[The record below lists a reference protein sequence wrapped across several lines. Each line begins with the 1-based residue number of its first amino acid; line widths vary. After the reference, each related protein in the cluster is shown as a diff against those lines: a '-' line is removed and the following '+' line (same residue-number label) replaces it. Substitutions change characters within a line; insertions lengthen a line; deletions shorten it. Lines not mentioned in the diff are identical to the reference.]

1 MIVKRIIFGVIAL
14 IWGIFAILAEQR
26 LEDTRSAISMLD
38 TVASI
43 FVYVGCSLIV
53 ME

>member
-1 MIVKRIIFGVIAL
+1 MIVKRITFGVIAL
-14 IWGIFAILAEQR
+14 VWAIIAILAEQR
-26 LEDTRSAISMLD
+26 LEESHSVKSTLD

-43 FVYVGCSLIV
+43 FVYVGCSLIA

>member
-1 MIVKRIIFGVIAL
+1 MIVKRITFGVIAL

-26 LEDTRSAISMLD
+26 LEETCSARSMFE

-43 FVYVGCSLIV
+43 FVYAGCSL
-53 ME
+53 MALE

>member
-14 IWGIFAILAEQR
+14 IWGIFAIFAEQR
-26 LEDTRSAISMLD
+26 LEETRSARSMFE
-38 TVASI
+38 TVVCI
-43 FVYVGCSLIV
+43 FVYAGCGLIA

>member
-26 LEDTRSAISMLD
+26 LEETRSVTSTLN
-38 TVASI
+38 TVVSI
-43 FVYVGCSLIV
+43 FVYAGCSLIAI
-53 ME
+53 E